1 MYEKTESEEK
11 KPASETDSDMTQI
24 LEISYKEF
32 KITMINM
39 IRTFKSRQ
47 HANTDGLYNKRGG
60 NSEKE

>member
-1 MYEKTESEEK
+1 MYDKTESEEK

-47 HANTDGLYNKRGG
+47 HANTDELYNKRGG